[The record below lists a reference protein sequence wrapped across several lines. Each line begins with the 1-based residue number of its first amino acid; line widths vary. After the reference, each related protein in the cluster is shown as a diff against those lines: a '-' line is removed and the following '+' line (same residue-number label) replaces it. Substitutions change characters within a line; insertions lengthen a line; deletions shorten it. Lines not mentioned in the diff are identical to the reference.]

1 MMTLDRVSIK
11 GTGDGLTITIGSGN
25 WQTILEELSRQL
37 SQRAT
42 FFKGGRVALVVG
54 ERLLSAEELEAVG
67 QLLANQQMTL
77 WAVEGRS
84 EETRAAAQFL
94 GLEVQTI
101 SPAVSA
107 AVAST
112 SEADETGLLAT
123 TTLRRTLRSGQSVE
137 FPGHVVIIGDVNP
150 GARIVAG
157 GHIIVWGRLRGTA
170 HAGVIAPR
178 EAFICALELA
188 PMQLIIGNVIS
199 RSPAGERP
207 AHVTP
212 EIAFVQDGQIIAEAW
227 P

>member
-1 MMTLDRVSIK
+1 MTTVDRVSIK

-37 SQRAT
+37 SQRAA

-67 QLLANQQMTL
+67 QLLASQQMTL

-84 EETRAAAQFL
+84 EETQAAAQAL

-101 SPAVSA
+101 SA
-107 AVAST
+107 AVDST
-112 SEADETGLLAT
+112 SEADETGLMAT

-137 FPGHVVIIGDVNP
+137 FPGHIVIIGDVNP
-150 GARIVAG
+150 GARVVAG

-170 HAGVIAPR
+170 HAGVIAPK
-178 EAFICALELA
+178 EAFICALELS

-212 EIAFVQDGQIIAEAW
+212 EVAFVQDGQIIAEAW

>member
-1 MMTLDRVSIK
+1 MLNRVLIK
-11 GTGDGLTITIGSGN
+11 GTGDGLIITIGSGN
-25 WQTILEELSRQL
+25 WQTILEELSHQL
-37 SQRAT
+37 NQRAA
-42 FFKGGRVALVVG
+42 FFKGGRVVLAVG

-67 QLLANQQMTL
+67 QLLASQQMTL
-77 WAVEGRS
+77 WAVDGRS
-84 EETRAAAQFL
+84 EETRAVAQSL

-101 SPAVSA
+101 SPAA
-107 AVAST
+107 AST
-112 SEADETGLLAT
+112 SEADATGLMAT
-123 TTLRRTLRSGQSVE
+123 TTVRRTLRSGQSVE
-137 FPGHVVIIGDVNP
+137 FPGHIVIIGDVNP
-150 GARIVAG
+150 GARVVAG

-170 HAGVIAPR
+170 HAGVVAPK

-199 RSPAGERP
+199 RSPVGERP

>member
-1 MMTLDRVSIK
+1 MALDRVLIK
-11 GTGDGLTITIGSGN
+11 GTGEGLIITIGSGN
-25 WQTILEELSRQL
+25 WQTILEELSHQL
-37 SQRAT
+37 NQRAA
-42 FFKGGRVALVVG
+42 FFKGGRVTLAVG
-54 ERLLSAEELEAVG
+54 ERLLSTEELETVG
-67 QLLANQQMTL
+67 QLLTSQQMTL

-84 EETRAAAQFL
+84 EETRAAAQSL
-94 GLEVQTI
+94 GLEVQTT
-101 SPAVSA
+101 SPAVSSA
-107 AVAST
+107 AVST
-112 SEADETGLLAT
+112 SGADETGLMAT
-123 TTLRRTLRSGQSVE
+123 TTVRRTLRSGQSVE
-137 FPGHVVIIGDVNP
+137 FPGHVVIMGDVNP
-150 GARIVAG
+150 GARVVAG

-170 HAGVIAPR
+170 HAGVIAPK